1 MYQFASPETKR
12 ETGQWWTSKPLG
24 VYVPPLT
31 LQDLQRPGLSP

>member
-1 MYQFASPETKR
+1 MKR

-31 LQDLQRPGLSP
+31 LQDLQAPDQTP

>member
-1 MYQFASPETKR
+1 MYQFTTPEMRR

-31 LQDLQRPGLSP
+31 LQDLLAPGQSP